1 MSVTD
6 PIADFMTRIR
16 NAQSAMHET
25 VTLPHSR
32 IKEAISR
39 ILKEEGYI
47 ASYKLGQANSFR
59 EISIT
64 LKYLGDRKPAIRTLK
79 RLSKPGRRVYVAK
92 DEIPDV
98 LGGLGITI
106 LSTSRGV
113 LTGKSAK
120 QEGVGGE
127 LLLEVY

>member
-47 ASYKLGQANSFR
+47 ASYKLGQSRSFK

-92 DEIPDV
+92 DEIPEV
-98 LGGLGITI
+98 LGGLGINI
-106 LSTSRGV
+106 LSTSHGV
-113 LTGKSAK
+113 LTGKTAK
-120 QEGVGGE
+120 EEGVGGE

>member
-47 ASYKLGQANSFR
+47 ASYKTGQKNSFK

-98 LGGLGITI
+98 LGGLGINI

>member
-47 ASYKLGQANSFR
+47 ASYKTGQTNSFK

-98 LGGLGITI
+98 LGGLGINI

-120 QEGVGGE
+120 REGVGGE